1 VTDLRTARML
11 ARYNAWADREIFD
24 AVAAL
29 PPGEAE
35 KKRQTLFKSMIGTL
49 NHNLVV
55 DLIWQAHIEG
65 KPHGFKARNVVLHAA
80 LPALRAAQEAFDT
93 WLIDWTDAQSEAS
106 LNEIVDVTFI
116 SGKKGRISRADML
129 LHIVNH
135 TTYHRGWVAEMFF
148 EVPARCPAADLPDF
162 LIDVPQDW
170 EDSGLTARAAS
181 G

>member
-1 VTDLRTARML
+1 MTDLRTARML

-35 KKRQTLFKSMIGTL
+35 KRRQTLFKSMIGTL
-49 NHNLVV
+49 NHNLIV
-55 DLIWQAHIEG
+55 DLIWQAHMLG
-65 KPHGFKARNVVLHAA
+65 RPHGFTARNSVLHAT
-80 LPALRAAQEAFDT
+80 LPELREAQDAFDA
-93 WLIDWTDAQSEAS
+93 WLIEWTDAQSDAS

-116 SGKKGRISRADML
+116 SGKKGRVSRADML

-170 EDSGLTARAAS
+170 DARIPA
-181 G
+181 

>member
-1 VTDLRTARML
+1 MTDLRTARML

-35 KKRQTLFKSMIGTL
+35 KKRATLFKSMIGTL
-49 NHNLVV
+49 NHNPVV
-55 DLIWQAHIEG
+55 DLIWQAHMLG
-65 KPHGFKARNVVLHAA
+65 RPHGFTARNVIVHAA
-80 LPALRAAQEAFDT
+80 LPDLRAAQEAFDA
-93 WLIDWTDAQSEAS
+93 WVIEWADAQSEAS
-106 LNEIVDVTFI
+106 LNEIVEVTFI
-116 SGKKGRISRADML
+116 SGKKGRVSRADML

-162 LIDVPQDW
+162 LIDVPQTWD
-170 EDSGLTARAAS
+170 AKIPA
-181 G
+181 

>member
-1 VTDLRTARML
+1 VPELRTARML

-24 AVAAL
+24 AVAGL

-35 KKRQTLFKSMIGTL
+35 KPRRTLFKSMIGTL
-49 NHNLVV
+49 NHNYVV

-65 KPHGFKARNVVLHAA
+65 REHRFKGRNVVVHAELAA
-80 LPALRAAQEAFDT
+80 LRKAQEAFDA
-93 WLIDWTDAQSEAS
+93 WLIDWADAQSDAS
-106 LNEIVDVTFI
+106 LAEVVDFTFI
-116 SGKKGRISRADML
+116 SGKKGRVSRGDML

-148 EVPARCPAADLPDF
+148 EVPAHCPAADLPDF
-162 LIDVPQDW
+162 LLEAADRPDTHPQT
-170 EDSGLTARAAS
+170 GNA

>member
-1 VTDLRTARML
+1 MVDLRTARML
-11 ARYNAWADREIFD
+11 ARYNAWADEQIFD

-35 KKRQTLFKSMIGTL
+35 KTRTTLFKSMIGTL
-49 NHNLVV
+49 NHNYVV

-65 KPHGFKARNVVLHAA
+65 RPHGFKARNVVVHAELAA
-80 LPALRAAQEAFDT
+80 LRQAQRAFDQ
-93 WLIDWTDAQSEAS
+93 WLIDWADAQSAAS
-106 LNEIVDVTFI
+106 LDEIVDFTFI
-116 SGKKGRISRADML
+116 SGRTGRVSRGDML

-148 EVPARCPAADLPDF
+148 EVPAKAPAGDLPDF
-162 LIDVPQDW
+162 LLEAAPDW
-170 EDSGLTARAAS
+170 DQPALTAARRS

>member
-1 VTDLRTARML
+1 MPDLRTARML
-11 ARYNAWADREIFD
+11 ARYNAWADREVYD

-29 PPGEAE
+29 PPGEAA
-35 KKRQTLFKSMIGTL
+35 KPRDTLFTSMIGTL

-65 KPHGFKARNVVLHAA
+65 RPHGFTGRKVILHAE
-80 LPALRAAQEAFDT
+80 LPDLRAAQERFDA

-106 LNEIVDVTFI
+106 LNEAAEFTFI
-116 SGKKGRISRADML
+116 SGKKGRLPRGDML

-148 EVPARCPAADLPDF
+148 EVPAHCPAADLPDF
-162 LIDVPQDW
+162 LIDVPQN
-170 EDSGLTARAAS
+170 DSGLTRPVRS

>member
-1 VTDLRTARML
+1 MPDPRTARML

-29 PPGEAE
+29 APGEAE
-35 KKRQTLFKSMIGTL
+35 KPRATLFKSIIGTL

-55 DLIWQAHIEG
+55 DLIWRAHIEG
-65 KPHGFKARNVVLHAA
+65 RSHGFKARNVIVHAE
-80 LPALRAAQEAFDT
+80 LPALRAAQEEFDA
-93 WLIDWTDAQSEAS
+93 WLVDWADAQTEAS
-106 LNEIVDVTFI
+106 LNEIVEVTFI
-116 SGKKGRISRADML
+116 SGKKGRVSRADML

-162 LIDVPQDW
+162 LIDVPQSWDVKIP
-170 EDSGLTARAAS
+170 A
-181 G
+181 